1 MTLCFE
7 LQGNPNYVLFAS
19 GVDFQK
25 YDDIIDLDL
34 EDGVLDYLAFGF
46 PQGSRLVEH
55 FNHALQRMRETG
67 ILDLLRQ
74 KWFPNRHPSH
84 LESHSQDGGDGEQG
98 SALGFENL
106 SFPFCGLLLGI
117 VFGTIL
123 ALLERI
129 SKWGCVSV

>member
-1 MTLCFE
+1 MTLCFDP
-7 LQGNPNYVLFAS
+7 QGNPNYVLFAS

-74 KWFPNRHPSH
+74 KWFPNQHPSQ
-84 LESHSQDGGDGEQG
+84 LDGSHSPDGDGDGEQG
-98 SALGFENL
+98 GALGL
-106 SFPFCGLLLGI
+106 
-117 VFGTIL
+117 
-123 ALLERI
+123 
-129 SKWGCVSV
+129 K